1 MSTLETSVDPVF
13 GPVAAREA
21 SANWGYGDD
30 ADLELLCISE
40 NATYLVRDARADEP
54 AVLRLNRPGYHDR
67 QALASELA
75 WTAALRAAR
84 VVCTPGWLPTADG
97 EPVAALGSATAG
109 GPARHAV
116 LFGYAPGAHPADT
129 GNADMGNTESSAGRE
144 LLEIGGIAARLHAHS
159 RSWRKPQWFQRF
171 SWDLTAA
178 LGDGAGTPGRW
189 GDWRIGCPPAGREVL
204 SAAQTQ
210 VRQALSGYGYAPER
224 YGLIHADLR
233 ASNLLVNDE
242 ATGSRVTVIDFDDCG
257 YSWFLYDLAASVSFL
272 EHRPE
277 LPDLVG
283 GWLEGYRGSQPVDP
297 IGVVDLAVI
306 PALVMLRRLQ
316 LQAWSSSHADTEMVR
331 SLGPGFGEQTVEV
344 AERYLSAA
352 WLTGF

>member
-1 MSTLETSVDPVF
+1 MSTLETSVDPMF

-21 SANWGYGDD
+21 AANWGFGGD
-30 ADLELLCISE
+30 ADLTMLCISE
-40 NATYLVRDARADEP
+40 NATYLVRDGRAGEP

-75 WTAALRAAR
+75 WTAALRDAR
-84 VVCTPGWLPTADG
+84 VVCTPAWLPTADG
-97 EPVAALGSATAG
+97 EPVANLGSATSGA
-109 GPARHAV
+109 PPRHAV
-116 LFGYAPGAHPADT
+116 LFEYAPGSHPCDEA
-129 GNADMGNTESSAGRE
+129 SSAGHA
-144 LLEIGGIAARLHAHS
+144 LVGIGDIAARLHAHS
-159 RSWRKPQWFQRF
+159 RSWRKPPWFQRF

-178 LGDGAGTPGRW
+178 LGDGAGAQGRW
-189 GDWRIGCPPAGREVL
+189 GDWRIGYPAAEREVL
-204 SAAQTQ
+204 SAAETQ

-242 ATGSRVTVIDFDDCG
+242 ASGSRVTVIDFDDCG

-277 LPDLVG
+277 LPDLVS
-283 GWLEGYRGSQPVDP
+283 GWLEGYRRAQPADP
-297 IGVVDLAVI
+297 VEAADLAVI

-331 SLGPGFGEQTVEV
+331 SLGPGFAAQTVEV

-352 WLTGF
+352 LLTGF

>member
-1 MSTLETSVDPVF
+1 MSTLESPVDPVF
-13 GPVAAREA
+13 GPAAAREA
-21 SANWGYGDD
+21 AAQWGYGDD

-40 NATYLVRDARADEP
+40 NATYRVVEGRAAEP

-75 WTAALRAAR
+75 WTAALRAER

-97 EPVAALGSATAG
+97 EPVAALGSAAPG

-116 LFGYAPGAHPADT
+116 LFGYAPGAHPSD
-129 GNADMGNTESSAGRE
+129 TESSAARALVG
-144 LLEIGGIAARLHAHS
+144 IGDIAARLHAHS
-159 RSWRKPQWFQRF
+159 RSWRKPPWFQRF

-178 LGDGAGTPGRW
+178 IGDGGGTPGRW
-189 GDWRIGCPPAGREVL
+189 GDWRSGYPAAEREVL

-242 ATGSRVTVIDFDDCG
+242 AAGPRVTVIDFDDCG

-283 GWLEGYRGSQPVDP
+283 GWLAGYRRSQPVDP
-297 IGVVDLAVI
+297 LGPADLAVI

-316 LQAWSSSHADTEMVR
+316 LQAWSRSHADTEMVR
-331 SLGPGFGEQTVEV
+331 SLEPGFAAQTVEV
-344 AERYLSAA
+344 AERYLGGA
-352 WLTGF
+352 WLTGL